1 MKILIIEDDVNY
13 RDNLCKLLEK
23 WQFKLVVAEDFSNII
38 EIFIKEQPNLILL
51 DINLPQYDG
60 FYWCSKIREL
70 SKVPIIF
77 ISSRNTTID
86 MVMSINMGGDD
97 FIQKDFDQ
105 QILIAKINAI
115 LRRTYSYIDTN
126 DTIIEHKGL
135 VLNLKDDQKNYDDK
149 KKKLTGN
156 EFRILSIL
164 MENKGN
170 IVTREKIMRKLWESE
185 NFVDDNTL
193 TVNVTRLRKK
203 LEYVGKTDF
212 IITKKGQGYIIQ

>member
-97 FIQKDFDQ
+97 FIQKDFDK

-135 VLNLKDDQKNYDDK
+135 VLNLKDGQVYYDDK
-149 KKKLTGN
+149 KINLTGN

>member
-86 MVMSINMGGDD
+86 MVMSMNMGGDD

-135 VLNLKDDQKNYDDK
+135 VLNLKDGQVYYDDK
-149 KKKLTGN
+149 KINLTGN

-164 MENKGN
+164 MENKGD

>member
-60 FYWCSKIREL
+60 FYWCSRIREL

-135 VLNLKDDQKNYDDK
+135 VLNLKDGQVYYDDK
-149 KKKLTGN
+149 KINLTGN

>member
-13 RDNLCKLLEK
+13 KDNLCKLLEK

-135 VLNLKDDQKNYDDK
+135 VLNLKDGQVYYDDK
-149 KKKLTGN
+149 KINLTGN

>member
-77 ISSRNTTID
+77 IS
-86 MVMSINMGGDD
+86 
-97 FIQKDFDQ
+97 
-105 QILIAKINAI
+105 
-115 LRRTYSYIDTN
+115 
-126 DTIIEHKGL
+126 
-135 VLNLKDDQKNYDDK
+135 
-149 KKKLTGN
+149 
-156 EFRILSIL
+156 
-164 MENKGN
+164 
-170 IVTREKIMRKLWESE
+170 
-185 NFVDDNTL
+185 
-193 TVNVTRLRKK
+193 
-203 LEYVGKTDF
+203 
-212 IITKKGQGYIIQ
+212 

>member
-97 FIQKDFDQ
+97 FIQKDFNQ

-135 VLNLKDDQKNYDDK
+135 VLNLKDGQVYYDDK
-149 KKKLTGN
+149 KINLTGN

>member
-86 MVMSINMGGDD
+86 MVMSMNMGGDD

-105 QILIAKINAI
+105 QVLIAKINAI

-135 VLNLKDDQKNYDDK
+135 VLNLKDGQVYYDDK
-149 KKKLTGN
+149 KINLTGN

>member
-86 MVMSINMGGDD
+86 MVMSMNMGGDD

-135 VLNLKDDQKNYDDK
+135 VLNLKDGQVYYDDK
-149 KKKLTGN
+149 KINLTGN

>member
-1 MKILIIEDDVNY
+1 
-13 RDNLCKLLEK
+13 
-23 WQFKLVVAEDFSNII
+23 
-38 EIFIKEQPNLILL
+38 
-51 DINLPQYDG
+51 
-60 FYWCSKIREL
+60 
-70 SKVPIIF
+70 IIF

-135 VLNLKDDQKNYDDK
+135 VLNLKDGQVYYDDK
-149 KKKLTGN
+149 KINLTGN

-212 IITKKGQGYIIQ
+212 IITKKGKGYIIQ

>member
-51 DINLPQYDG
+51 DINPPQYDG

-135 VLNLKDDQKNYDDK
+135 VLNLKDGQVYYDDK
-149 KKKLTGN
+149 KINLTGN

>member
-135 VLNLKDDQKNYDDK
+135 VLNLKDGQVYYDDK
-149 KKKLTGN
+149 KINLTGN

-164 MENKGN
+164 MDNKGN

>member
-86 MVMSINMGGDD
+86 MVMSINMGGDNK
-97 FIQKDFDQ
+97 IKKDFDQ

-135 VLNLKDDQKNYDDK
+135 VLNLKDGQVYYDDK
-149 KKKLTGN
+149 KINLTGN

>member
-135 VLNLKDDQKNYDDK
+135 VLNLKDGQVYYDDK
-149 KKKLTGN
+149 KINLTGN

>member
-135 VLNLKDDQKNYDDK
+135 VLNLKDGQVYYDDK
-149 KKKLTGN
+149 KINLTGN

-164 MENKGN
+164 MENKGKV
-170 IVTREKIMRKLWESE
+170 VTREKIMRKLWESE

>member
-23 WQFKLVVAEDFSNII
+23 WQFKLVLAEDFSNII

-135 VLNLKDDQKNYDDK
+135 VLNLKDGQVYYDDK
-149 KKKLTGN
+149 KINLTGN

>member
-13 RDNLCKLLEK
+13 KDNLCKLLEK

-135 VLNLKDDQKNYDDK
+135 VLNLKDCQVYYDDK
-149 KKKLTGN
+149 KINLTGN

>member
-115 LRRTYSYIDTN
+115 LRRTYSYIDT
-126 DTIIEHKGL
+126 
-135 VLNLKDDQKNYDDK
+135 
-149 KKKLTGN
+149 
-156 EFRILSIL
+156 
-164 MENKGN
+164 
-170 IVTREKIMRKLWESE
+170 
-185 NFVDDNTL
+185 
-193 TVNVTRLRKK
+193 
-203 LEYVGKTDF
+203 
-212 IITKKGQGYIIQ
+212 

>member
-86 MVMSINMGGDD
+86 MVMSMNMGGDD

-105 QILIAKINAI
+105 QILIAKINAL
-115 LRRTYSYIDTN
+115 LRRTYSYIDTT
-126 DTIIEHKGL
+126 DSIIEHEGL
-135 VLNLKDDQKNYDDK
+135 ILNLKDGQAYYDDK
-149 KKKLTGN
+149 KINLTGN

-170 IVTREKIMRKLWESE
+170 VVTREKIMRKLWESE

-203 LEYVGKTDF
+203 LEDIGKRDF
-212 IITKKGQGYIIQ
+212 IITKKGQGYMIQ

>member
-135 VLNLKDDQKNYDDK
+135 VLNLKDGQVYYDDK
-149 KKKLTGN
+149 KINLTGN

-193 TVNVTRLRKK
+193 TVNVSRLRKK

>member
-105 QILIAKINAI
+105 QIIIAKINAI

-135 VLNLKDDQKNYDDK
+135 VLNLKDGQVYYDDK
-149 KKKLTGN
+149 KINLTGN

>member
-23 WQFKLVVAEDFSNII
+23 WQFKLVLAEDFSNII

-97 FIQKDFDQ
+97 FIQKDFDK

-135 VLNLKDDQKNYDDK
+135 VLNLKDGQVYYDDK
-149 KKKLTGN
+149 KINLTGN

>member
-135 VLNLKDDQKNYDDK
+135 VLNLKDGQVYYDDK
-149 KKKLTGN
+149 KINLTGN

-203 LEYVGKTDF
+203 LEYVGQTDF

>member
-86 MVMSINMGGDD
+86 MVMSINLGGDD

-135 VLNLKDDQKNYDDK
+135 VLNLKDGQVYYDDK
-149 KKKLTGN
+149 KINLTGN

>member
-86 MVMSINMGGDD
+86 MVISINMGGDD

-135 VLNLKDDQKNYDDK
+135 VLNLKDGQVYYDDK
-149 KKKLTGN
+149 KINLTGN

>member
-38 EIFIKEQPNLILL
+38 EIFIKEQPNLIIL

-135 VLNLKDDQKNYDDK
+135 VLNLKDGQVYYDDK
-149 KKKLTGN
+149 KINLTGN